1 MNEELDGAIAIPTDE
16 PFLSSLY
23 RGVGMSIHYSLEAR
37 KRGSELSIFPVLSL
51 GRASYVPRATTI
63 YNSSNEDRYVG
74 LNYSLFQSL
83 PLSYTFRASDFACFA
98 SLGLTLALQ
107 RRERKEDFRVPYPN
121 SVSVPEYYLLEYSEY
136 YAREKLSRLSL
147 LHLSFPVGRDR

>member
-1 MNEELDGAIAIPTDE
+1 MVRDCQKLLFSFPRLLLHFFTARPLRCGRVRGVELDCA
-16 PFLSSLY
+16 
-23 RGVGMSIHYSLEAR
+23 GVSCLGLDLKSRVRAR
-37 KRGSELSIFPVLSL
+37 E
-51 GRASYVPRATTI
+51 
-63 YNSSNEDRYVG
+63 E
-74 LNYSLFQSL
+74 
-83 PLSYTFRASDFACFA
+83 CA

-147 LHLSFPVGRDR
+147 LPRTLVETDKKSRS